1 MPKYIDKEK
10 LLEKLEALRHEPWM
24 EYNAILGILLAE
36 EVVKQFEE
44 ILSPISYCGSK
55 EDEDTVIHAR

>member
-1 MPKYIDKEK
+1 MAYINQ
-10 LLEKLEALRHEPWM
+10 EKLEALRHGSWT
-24 EYNAILGILLAE
+24 EYNAILGILIAE

-55 EDEDTVIHAR
+55 MDKGDKRTEDTNEV